1 MLLPEAKEREHRFKL
16 ALRMGL
22 PIFSL
27 AVILIFAR
35 LSEYFNTIPISF
47 YVVALV
53 VLAVMIYYI
62 FYLIYRGFDERI
74 TDPITHTFTRE
85 YLMGLFEKSIKKGPY
100 TIILITVDNLH
111 DINQRYG
118 TQNGDKVLYETAHW
132 IGDFLKSKGIQKF
145 PIGHFK
151 GGDFLI
157 GLEGEKFEH
166 KTLLELMCLKFEQH
180 CDDEMEIQISGSIVD
195 SGFSKNINH
204 LTERLFE
211 LQTENRK
218 TKTLY
223 ADETEINPSEVEA
236 SVINAIKSRSFS
248 IRYQSAACKTG
259 QTLYEMSVKLYGS
272 NEKLIHQKVFI
283 PVINRLGLAREFD
296 TLMLEMMVE
305 ECVKHE
311 KGLFALTLFPS
322 TVRNARFFERVQVL
336 FANNKNIEGRIVFV
350 LGEQEYYSNTSRF
363 KEILNSYRRMGVRIV
378 LDRYGIYQTTLLYLK
393 DYEVDMVRYDAH
405 FSKHLK
411 EKGAQSILKGL
422 DVAAKELG
430 VKTWMKMVED
440 EETETIAKAIGVDC
454 LQGKLIGKIDTMDK
468 LGENG

>member
-27 AVILIFAR
+27 AVILVFTR
-35 LSEYFNTIPISF
+35 LSEYFNTIPVSF
-47 YVVALV
+47 YIIALL

-85 YLMGLFEKSIKKGPY
+85 YLLGLFEKSIKKGPY

-118 TQNGDKVLYETAHW
+118 TQNGDKVLYETAQW
-132 IGDFLKSKGIQKF
+132 IGEFLKSKGIQKF

-157 GLEGEKFEH
+157 GLEGEKVEH
-166 KTLLELMCLKFEQH
+166 KTLLELMCLKFEQYNT
-180 CDDEMEIQISGSIVD
+180 DEMEIQISGSIVD

-218 TKTLY
+218 TKSPY
-223 ADETEINPSEVEA
+223 ADEMEINPSEVET
-236 SVINAIKSRSFS
+236 SVINAIKSRKFS
-248 IRYQSAACKTG
+248 ILYQVAECKTG
-259 QTLYEMSVKLYGS
+259 QKLYEMSVKLYGS
-272 NEKLIHQKVFI
+272 NGKLIHQKVFI

-296 TLMLEMMVE
+296 TIMLELMVE
-305 ECVKHE
+305 ECAKHDN
-311 KGLFALTLFPS
+311 GMFALTLFPS
-322 TVRNARFFERVQVL
+322 SIRNGRFHEKVQVI
-336 FANNKNIEGRIVFV
+336 FSNNKSVEGRIVFV
-350 LGEQEYYSNTSRF
+350 LGEQEYYSNTTRF
-363 KEILNSYRRMGVRIV
+363 RGTLDAYRRMGIRIA

-393 DYEVDMVRYDAH
+393 EYEIDMIRYDAH
-405 FSKHLK
+405 FVKHLK
-411 EKGAQSILKGL
+411 DKGAQSIVKGL

-430 VKTWMKMVED
+430 VKTWMKMIED
-440 EETETIAKAIGVDC
+440 KETEEIAKAIGIDC
-454 LQGKLIGKIDTMDK
+454 LQGNLIGKIDTIEK